1 MIQMEEQA
9 NKTFDII
16 KLFLYLVLTNENK
29 FVRRNEKQVR
39 RIPSNRTVL

>member
-16 KLFLYLVLTNENK
+16 KLFFYLVLTNE